1 MHQDPNA
8 PPLNPLPPV
17 VWILFV
23 MIMGVEGAFTLG
35 ANGLL
40 GGNEAIG
47 WRLAAMRDYGFHGPS
62 FDWMLAS
69 GQMRGEF
76 MLRFL
81 TYPFVHGSFTG
92 AIFAGVIL
100 LALGK
105 MVGEV
110 MGQLAVVIVFVFSGI
125 FGAII
130 FGLLTN
136 QVWLIGAMPC
146 VYGLIGAYSFLLW
159 QRALIQGTQQWQA
172 FQLIGFLMG
181 IQLVFGIFFAT
192 GLDWVADLAGFICG
206 FVLSVVVVPGG
217 LGRLRAMVQ
226 RR

>member
-23 MIMGVEGAFTLG
+23 IIMGIEGAFTLG
-35 ANGLL
+35 SQGLL
-40 GGNEAIG
+40 GGSDAVG
-47 WRLAAMRDYGFHGPS
+47 WRLAAVRDYGFHGNA
-62 FDWMLAS
+62 FDWMLS
-69 GQMRGEF
+69 NGQMRGEF

-81 TYPFVHGSFTG
+81 TYPFVHGSFTS

-110 MGQLAVVIVFVFSGI
+110 MGQLAVVLVFVFSGI
-125 FGAII
+125 FGAIM
-130 FGLLTN
+130 FGLITD
-136 QVWLIGAMPC
+136 QAWLIGAMPC

-159 QRALIQGTQQWQA
+159 QKALNSGTQQLQA
-172 FQLIGFLMG
+172 FRLIGFLMG
-181 IQLVFGIFFAT
+181 IQLVFGIFFAV
-192 GLDWVADLAGFICG
+192 GLDWIADLSGFICG
-206 FVLSVVVVPGG
+206 FMLSVIVVPGG
-217 LGRLRAMVQ
+217 VGRLRAMIQ